1 MKHLERSRSIF
12 WVSGLMLALSVL
24 FFVGSILTMGRS
36 KAHAQERASQKLE
49 SRSEKEVAAESDSFI
64 QASKSFAENLLEQHA
79 KCPLLDEYAKE
90 HFADSS
96 LENMINDVN
105 AGHSAKE
112 AILAVCEKA
121 GLDASAAKIGDLTK
135 EQIIEIDQ
143 EVFCSSNHPIG
154 E

>member
-49 SRSEKEVAAESDSFI
+49 SRSEKEVAADSFI